1 MFWLPTMRY
10 GICAILRPLP
20 VRASIECSSKIAN
33 FTLVFSVAIEIF
45 GSSQCTRN
53 HEGRIDCRQFAIER
67 TAARL
72 HVQKVIV
79 KAFVSRGVGFRTLRD
94 TKAFTDRK
102 STRLNSSQIPF

>member
-53 HEGRIDCRQFAIER
+53 HEGRIDCRQLAIER

-79 KAFVSRGVGFRTLRD
+79 KAFVSRGVGFTLVSRTLANASRSP
-94 TKAFTDRK
+94 TTQPK
-102 STRLNSSQIPF
+102 